1 MQLDRYSDEVTT
13 KQNVVDN
20 MTDIFVAKTPDKKN
34 FKLKD
39 GTLLVMDLYDESGD
53 KIAGNAE
60 IEIAG
65 QKPTQRNPREIDE
78 KPYRPYNQISVDRQ
92 YDKNNQDQLKL
103 DIDSGHI
110 DFIEGHMLKIR
121 LKADSKVD
129 WTNPNTILEF
139 EVEEQPYRAPRN

>member
-34 FKLKD
+34 FRLDD
-39 GTLLVMDLYDESGD
+39 GTLLVMDLYDTNGD

-78 KPYRPYNQISVDRQ
+78 KPYRPYNQIPVSSQ
-92 YDKNNQDQLKL
+92 YDSNNQSQLKI

-110 DFIEGHMLKIR
+110 DFIEGHTIRIR
-121 LKADSKVD
+121 LKADTQVD
-129 WTNPNTILEF
+129 WTNPDTVLEF
-139 EVEEQPYRAPRN
+139 EVVEEAYRAPRN